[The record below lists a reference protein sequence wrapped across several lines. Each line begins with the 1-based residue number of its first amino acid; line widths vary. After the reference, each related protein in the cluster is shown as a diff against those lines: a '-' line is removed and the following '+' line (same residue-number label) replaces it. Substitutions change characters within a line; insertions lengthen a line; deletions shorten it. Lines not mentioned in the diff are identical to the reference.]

1 MKRTNRW
8 IRGAALVAAAAPLMA
23 MAQSSVTIYG
33 VVDNALVYSS
43 SQNGARNVYMRSGN
57 LSASKIGFKGSEDLG
72 GGMQAFFQL
81 ENGFDADTGA
91 MSSAN
96 TLFNRQSFVGLSSQS
111 AGSISIGRQYT
122 PYYLY
127 VGAIGSTTVLT
138 GATGAHPGDVD
149 ALDTSVRSSNAI
161 SYSSPVMGG
170 AQLSALYGMGETA
183 GANATGS
190 AYSLALKYNVNAW
203 NFALGYQHLN
213 RGTGSA
219 TWGSSTATANI
230 PNSAINA
237 GYQSANSAQMVA
249 AAARYT
255 VDKLMVGGSYSIA
268 QYNPGAGSLFA
279 QSVKFQTAG
288 VFSTYQLN
296 TRLTLAGGYSY
307 TFADKGNG
315 IDTAANYHQI
325 SLQETYAFSPRTA
338 LYFLQ
343 AYQLAGGSTLAAN
356 GSVIHAL
363 AAVGDS
369 QNSTASSGKSQA
381 VIMAGIRHSF

>member
-1 MKRTNRW
+1 MKRSNPW
-8 IRGAALVAAAAPLMA
+8 IAGTLLLAATPLAAL
-23 MAQSSVTIYG
+23 AQSNVTIYG

-43 SQNGARNVYMRSGN
+43 SQNGAHNVYMRSGN
-57 LSASKIGFKGSEDLG
+57 LSASKIGFKGNEDLG
-72 GGMQAFFQL
+72 GGLQAFFQL

-96 TLFNRQSFVGLSSQS
+96 TLFNRQSFVGLSSKT
-111 AGSISIGRQYT
+111 AGSVSVGRQYT

-127 VGAIGSTTVLT
+127 VGSIGSTTVLT

-170 AQLSALYGMGETA
+170 AQVSALYGMGETA
-183 GANATGS
+183 GSTATGS
-190 AYSLALKYNVNAW
+190 AYSVAFRYNVSAW

-213 RGTGSA
+213 RGTSSA

-230 PNSAINA
+230 PNSAVNA
-237 GYQSANSAQMVA
+237 GYQTANSAQMIA

-255 VDKLMVGGSYSIA
+255 IDKLMLGASYSVA
-268 QYNPGAGSLFA
+268 QYRPGSGSLFT
-279 QSVKFQTAG
+279 QDVKFQTAG
-288 VFSTYQLN
+288 AFTTYQWSQA
-296 TRLTLAGGYSY
+296 LTLAAGYSY
-307 TFADKGNG
+307 TFANKGNG
-315 IDTAANYHQI
+315 IDTAANYHQLA
-325 SLQETYAFSPRTA
+325 LQETYAFSPRTA

-343 AYQLAGGSTLAAN
+343 AYQLAGGNTLASN
-356 GSVIHAL
+356 GSIIHAL

-369 QNSTASSGKSQA
+369 QNSTASSGKSQT
-381 VIMAGIRHSF
+381 VLMAGIRHSF

>member
-1 MKRTNRW
+1 MKRNTSR
-8 IRGAALVAAAAPLMA
+8 IAATLLLAATPLAAL
-23 MAQSSVTIYG
+23 AQSSVTIYG

-43 SQNGARNVYMRSGN
+43 SQNGAHNVYMRSGN

-72 GGMQAFFQL
+72 GGLQAFFQL

-96 TLFNRQSFVGLSSQS
+96 TLFNRQSFVGLSSKS
-111 AGSISIGRQYT
+111 AGALTIGRQYT

-161 SYSSPVMGG
+161 SYSSPVIGG
-170 AQLSALYGMGETA
+170 AQVSALYGMGETA
-183 GANATGS
+183 GSTATGNAWS
-190 AYSLALKYNVNAW
+190 MALKYNVNAW
-203 NFALGYQHLN
+203 NFAVGFQHLN

-237 GYQSANSAQMVA
+237 GYQTANSAQMVA

-255 VDKLMVGGSYSIA
+255 IDKLMLGAGYSVA
-268 QYNPGAGSLFA
+268 QYKPGSGSLFTQA
-279 QSVKFQTAG
+279 VKFQTAG
-288 VFSTYQLN
+288 AFSTYQLSPA
-296 TRLTLAGGYSY
+296 LTLAAGYSY
-307 TFADKGNG
+307 TFANKGNG
-315 IDTAANYHQI
+315 ISTAANYHQLA
-325 SLQETYAFSPRTA
+325 LQETYAFSPRTA

-343 AYQLAGGSTLAAN
+343 AYQLAGGSTLASN
-356 GSVIHAL
+356 GSIIHAL

-369 QNSTASSGKSQA
+369 QNSTASSGKSQT
-381 VIMAGIRHSF
+381 VVMAGIRHSF